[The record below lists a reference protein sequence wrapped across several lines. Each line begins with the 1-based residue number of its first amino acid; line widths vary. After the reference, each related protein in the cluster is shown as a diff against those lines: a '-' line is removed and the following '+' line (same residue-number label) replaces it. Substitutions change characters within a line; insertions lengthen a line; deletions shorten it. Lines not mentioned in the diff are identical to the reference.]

1 MEQPCLCPGASP
13 AAAFHRAGTAMD
25 PSRPRAEDRTQP
37 LCHRNPSPTQRELPE
52 LGSQRKGLLPAPGKG
67 IFPVLRPP
75 HCRPGIPGMEQ
86 DTLHPGCSSL

>member
-13 AAAFHRAGTAMD
+13 AAAFHRAGTDMD
-25 PSRPRAEDRTQP
+25 SSQPRAEDRT
-37 LCHRNPSPTQRELPE
+37 LCQRDPSPTQRELPE